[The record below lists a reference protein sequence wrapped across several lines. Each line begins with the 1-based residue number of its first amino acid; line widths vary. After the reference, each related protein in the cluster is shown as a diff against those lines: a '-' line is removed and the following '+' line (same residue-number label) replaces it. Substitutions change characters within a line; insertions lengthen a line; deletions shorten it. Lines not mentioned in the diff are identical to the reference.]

1 MKKLMMMAFVLVAS
15 ATAFAGDSDAFKA
28 LKKSLKGL
36 GFAEAESLVKS
47 SVDRLANP
55 QEKAAAYNMLVDL
68 AYEKFKKEDDTRIT
82 NQALQK
88 NDPIDTEG
96 MVKAGINALNYALE
110 CDKYDVQPDAKG
122 KVKPDFQKKNQDRL
136 QNVRMGLLNQGFQ
149 YANDNK
155 NQEVFDCLDPY
166 LLSADAPLFKDLEAV
181 KNDANKGAAA
191 FYAGRA
197 ALQLEKNARAAEIFK
212 IGVQDTAKQVHDLCF
227 DLLIYTLGKTR
238 VTKEDSVKYLND
250 MKDLYAQYPDNEQVY
265 ASYSDAL
272 NADGKEDIVLKLAD
286 EHLAK
291 NPASALPHVYKAFIA
306 QGKKDYDTAI
316 AEWDK
321 VPESTNN
328 YVQFVY
334 YRAVCKYNQA
344 AEFNEKNSDIRTGR
358 LSPDNDKK
366 YRTMLENACK
376 DFEKA
381 QQLDPDQLNVKWG
394 YLLKNVYHALGQ
406 EDKANAI
413 L

>member
-1 MKKLMMMAFVLVAS
+1 
-15 ATAFAGDSDAFKA
+15 
-28 LKKSLKGL
+28 
-36 GFAEAESLVKS
+36 
-47 SVDRLANP
+47 
-55 QEKAAAYNMLVDL
+55 
-68 AYEKFKKEDDTRIT
+68 
-82 NQALQK
+82 
-88 NDPIDTEG
+88 
-96 MVKAGINALNYALE
+96 
-110 CDKYDVQPDAKG
+110 
-122 KVKPDFQKKNQDRL
+122 
-136 QNVRMGLLNQGFQ
+136 
-149 YANDNK
+149 
-155 NQEVFDCLDPY
+155 VFDYLNPY
-166 LLSADAPLFKDLEAV
+166 LLTAESPLFKDIEAV
-181 KNDANKGAAA
+181 KYDANKGAAA

-197 ALQLEKNARAAEIFK
+197 ALQLEKNERAAEIFK

-291 NPASALPHVYKAFIA
+291 NPQSALPHVYKAFIA
-306 QGKKDYDTAI
+306 QGKKDYVTAI

-358 LSPDNDKK
+358 LKPDDDKT
-366 YRTMLENACK
+366 YRGMLEGSMK

-381 QQLDPDQLNVKWG
+381 QQLDPDQLTVKWG
-394 YLLKNVYHALGQ
+394 YLLKNVYHALGM

-413 L
+413 M

>member
-1 MKKLMMMAFVLVAS
+1 MKKLMMMAMMLVAS
-15 ATAFAGDSDAFKA
+15 ATAFAGDSDALKA
-28 LKKSLKGL
+28 ILKAKDYV
-36 GFAEAESLVKS
+36 EAEQLVKTS
-47 SVDRLANP
+47 LAQLADNK
-55 QEKAAAYNMLVDL
+55 EKAKAYNHLVEL
-68 AYEKFKKEDDTRIT
+68 AYDKFKNEDNIKTT
-82 NQALQK
+82 NQVMQK
-88 NDPIDTEG
+88 NDPVDIEG
-96 MVKAGINALNYALE
+96 MVKAGINALNNAVE
-110 CDKYDVQPDAKG
+110 CDKYDILPDAKG
-122 KVKPDFQKKNQDRL
+122 KVKPSFQKKNQDRL
-136 QNVRMGLLNQGFQ
+136 QTVRMSLLNQGFQ

-155 NQEVFDCLDPY
+155 NQEVFDCLNPY
-166 LLSADAPLFKDLEAV
+166 LLTAESPLFKDLEAV

-197 ALQLEKNARAAEIFK
+197 ALQMENNVRAAELFK
-212 IGVQDTAKQVHDLCF
+212 IGTQDTAKQVHDLCF

-238 VTKEDSVKYLND
+238 VTKADSVKFLND
-250 MKDLYAQYPDNEQVY
+250 MKDLYAQYPQNEQVY

-272 NADGKEDIVLKLAD
+272 NADGKEDMVLKLAD
-286 EHLAK
+286 EHLAQ
-291 NPASALPHVYKAFIA
+291 NPQSALPHVYKAFIA
-306 QGKKDYDTAI
+306 QSKKDYETAI

-358 LSPDNDKK
+358 LTPDNDKK
-366 YRTMLENACK
+366 YREMLEGACK

-381 QQLDPDQLNVKWG
+381 QELDPDQLNVKWG

>member
-1 MKKLMMMAFVLVAS
+1 MKKLMMMAMMFVAS
-15 ATAFAGDSDAFKA
+15 STAFAGDSDALKA
-28 LKKSLKGL
+28 ILKAKTYP
-36 GFAEAESLVKS
+36 EAEQLLKS
-47 SVDRLANP
+47 SLAQLADNK
-55 QEKAAAYNMLVDL
+55 EKAKAYNHLVEL
-68 AYEKFKKEDDTRIT
+68 AYDKYKNEDNIKTT
-82 NQALQK
+82 NQVMQK
-88 NDPIDTEG
+88 NDPVDIEG
-96 MVKAGINALNYALE
+96 MVKAGINALNNALE
-110 CDKYDVQPDAKG
+110 CDKYDILPDAKG
-122 KVKPDFQKKNQDRL
+122 KVKPSFQKKNQDRL
-136 QNVRMGLLNQGFQ
+136 QTVRLGLLNQGFQ

-155 NQEVFDCLDPY
+155 NQEVFDCLNPY
-166 LLSADAPLFKDLEAV
+166 LLTAESPLFKDIEAV

-197 ALQLEKNARAAEIFK
+197 ALQLEKNERAAEIFK

-272 NADGKEDIVLKLAD
+272 NADGKEDMVLKLAD

-358 LSPDNDKK
+358 LTPDNDKK

>member
-1 MKKLMMMAFVLVAS
+1 MKKLMMMAMMFVAS
-15 ATAFAGDSDAFKA
+15 STAFAGDSDALKA
-28 LKKSLKGL
+28 ILKAKTYP
-36 GFAEAESLVKS
+36 EAEQLLKS
-47 SVDRLANP
+47 SLAQLADNK
-55 QEKAAAYNMLVDL
+55 EKAKAYNHLVEL
-68 AYEKFKKEDDTRIT
+68 AYDKYKNEDNIKTT
-82 NQALQK
+82 NQVMQK
-88 NDPIDTEG
+88 NDPVDIEG
-96 MVKAGINALNYALE
+96 MVKAGINALNNALE
-110 CDKYDVQPDAKG
+110 CDKYDILPDAKG
-122 KVKPDFQKKNQDRL
+122 KVKPSFQKKNQDRL
-136 QNVRMGLLNQGFQ
+136 QTVRLGLLNQGFQ

-155 NQEVFDCLDPY
+155 NQEVFDCLNPY
-166 LLSADAPLFKDLEAV
+166 LLTAESPLFKDIEAV

-197 ALQLEKNARAAEIFK
+197 ALQLEKNERAAEIFK

-272 NADGKEDIVLKLAD
+272 NADGKEDMVLKLAD

-291 NPASALPHVYKAFIA
+291 NPQSALPHVYKAFIA
-306 QGKKDYDTAI
+306 QGKKDYVTAI

-358 LSPDNDKK
+358 LKPDDDKT
-366 YRTMLENACK
+366 YRGMLEGSMK

-381 QQLDPDQLNVKWG
+381 QQLDPDQLTVKWG
-394 YLLKNVYHALGQ
+394 YLLKNVYHALGM

-413 L
+413 M

>member
-1 MKKLMMMAFVLVAS
+1 MKKLMMMAMMFVAS
-15 ATAFAGDSDAFKA
+15 TTAFAGDSDALKA
-28 LKKSLKGL
+28 ILKAKTY
-36 GFAEAESLVKS
+36 AEAEQLLKS
-47 SVDRLANP
+47 SLAQLADNK
-55 QEKAAAYNMLVDL
+55 EKAKAYNHLVEL
-68 AYEKFKKEDDTRIT
+68 AYDKFKNEDNIKTT
-82 NQALQK
+82 NQVMQK
-88 NDPIDTEG
+88 NDPVDVEG
-96 MVKAGINALNYALE
+96 MVKAGINALNNALE
-110 CDKYDVQPDAKG
+110 CDKYDVLPDAKG
-122 KVKPDFQKKNQDRL
+122 KVKPSFQKKNQDRL
-136 QNVRMGLLNQGFQ
+136 QTVRIGLLNQGFQ

-155 NQEVFDCLDPY
+155 NQEVFDCLNPY
-166 LLSADAPLFKDLEAV
+166 LLSADAPLFKDIEAV

-191 FYAGRA
+191 FYAGRV
-197 ALQLEKNARAAEIFK
+197 ALQLEKNERAAEIFK

-227 DLLIYTLGKTR
+227 DLLIYTMGKTR
-238 VTKEDSVKYLND
+238 VTKADSVKYLND

-272 NADGKEDIVLKLAD
+272 NADGKEDMVLKLAD

-291 NPASALPHVYKAFIA
+291 NPQSALPHVYKAFIA
-306 QGKKDYDTAI
+306 QGKKDYVTAI

-358 LSPDNDKK
+358 LKPDDDKT
-366 YRTMLENACK
+366 YRGMLEGSMK

-381 QQLDPDQLNVKWG
+381 QQLDPDQLTVKWG
-394 YLLKNVYHALGQ
+394 YLLKNVYHALGM

-413 L
+413 M

>member
-1 MKKLMMMAFVLVAS
+1 MKKLMMMAMMLVAS
-15 ATAFAGDSDAFKA
+15 ATAFAGDSDALKA
-28 LKKSLKGL
+28 ILKAKTY
-36 GFAEAESLVKS
+36 AEAEALVKS
-47 SVDRLANP
+47 SLNQLATP
-55 QEKAAAYNMLVDL
+55 QEKAKAYNKLVDL

-96 MVKAGINALNYALE
+96 MIQAAIQALDAAIE

-122 KVKPDFQKKNQDRL
+122 KVKPAFQKKNQDRL
-136 QNVRMGLLNQGFQ
+136 QSARIGLLNAGFN
-149 YANDNK
+149 YANDNSK
-155 NQEVFDCLDPY
+155 NKEVYDCLNPY
-166 LLSADAPLFKDLEAV
+166 LLTADAPLFKDIEAV

-197 ALQLEKNARAAEIFK
+197 ALQMDMNARAAEIFK

-227 DLLIYTLGKTR
+227 DLLIYSLGKTR
-238 VTKEDSVKYLND
+238 ATREDSLKYLND
-250 MKDLYAQYPDNEQVY
+250 MKALYLEYPENDQVY
-265 ASYSDAL
+265 ASLSDAL
-272 NADGKEDIVLKLAD
+272 NQNGQEDEVLKIAN

-291 NPASALPHVYKAFIA
+291 YPNAVLPHVYKAFIA
-306 QGKKDYDTAI
+306 QGQKKYAEAI
-316 AEWDK
+316 AEWNL
-321 VPESTNN
+321 VPESTVNF
-328 YVQFVY
+328 VQFVY

-344 AEFNEKNSDIRTGR
+344 ADFNEANSDMRTGR
-358 LSPDNDKK
+358 LTPENDAK
-366 YRTMLENACK
+366 YRSMLEDAQK

-381 QQLDPDQLNVKWG
+381 QELDPDQLNVKWG

-406 EDKANAI
+406 DEKADAI

>member
-1 MKKLMMMAFVLVAS
+1 MKKLMMMAMMFVAS
-15 ATAFAGDSDAFKA
+15 TTAFAGDSDALKA
-28 LKKSLKGL
+28 ILKAKTY
-36 GFAEAESLVKS
+36 AEAEQLLKS
-47 SVDRLANP
+47 SLAQLADNK
-55 QEKAAAYNMLVDL
+55 EKAKAYNHLVEL
-68 AYEKFKKEDDTRIT
+68 AYDKFKNEDNIKTT
-82 NQALQK
+82 NQVMQK
-88 NDPIDTEG
+88 NDPVDVEG
-96 MVKAGINALNYALE
+96 MVKAGINALNNALE
-110 CDKYDVQPDAKG
+110 CDKYDVLPDAKG
-122 KVKPDFQKKNQDRL
+122 KVKPSFQKKNQDRL
-136 QNVRMGLLNQGFQ
+136 QTVRIGLLNQGFQ

-155 NQEVFDCLDPY
+155 NQEVFDCLNPY
-166 LLSADAPLFKDLEAV
+166 LLSADAPLFKDIEAV

-197 ALQLEKNARAAEIFK
+197 ALQLEKNERAAEIFK

-227 DLLIYTLGKTR
+227 DLLIYTMGKTR
-238 VTKEDSVKYLND
+238 VTKADSVKYLND

-272 NADGKEDIVLKLAD
+272 NADGKEDMVLKLAD

-291 NPASALPHVYKAFIA
+291 NPQSALPHVYKAFIA
-306 QGKKDYDTAI
+306 QGKKDYVTAI

-358 LSPDNDKK
+358 LKPDDDKT
-366 YRTMLENACK
+366 YRGMLEGSMK

-381 QQLDPDQLNVKWG
+381 QQLDPDQLTVKWG
-394 YLLKNVYHALGQ
+394 YLLKNVYHALGM

-413 L
+413 M

>member
-1 MKKLMMMAFVLVAS
+1 MKKLMMTALMMVAS
-15 ATAFAGDSDAFKA
+15 ATAFAGDSDALKA
-28 LKKSLKGL
+28 ILKAKTY
-36 GFAEAESLVKS
+36 AEAESLLKTN
-47 SVDRLANP
+47 LAQLASD
-55 QEKAAAYNMLVDL
+55 QEKAKAYNKLVDL
-68 AYEKFKKEDDTRIT
+68 AYEKFKKEDDARLT

-96 MVKAGINALNYALE
+96 MVKAGIDALNNALE
-110 CDKYDVQPDAKG
+110 CEKYDVLPDAKG
-122 KVKPDFQKKNQDRL
+122 KVKPSFQKKNQDRL
-136 QNVRMGLLNQGFQ
+136 QAVRMGLLNQGFQ
-149 YANDNK
+149 YANESK
-155 NQEVFDCLDPY
+155 HQETFDCLNPY
-166 LLSADAPLFKDLEAV
+166 LLTAESPLFKDVEAV

-250 MKDLYAQYPDNEQVY
+250 MKDLYAQYPNNEQVY

-272 NADGKEDIVLKLAD
+272 NADGKEDQVLQLAD
-286 EHLAK
+286 DHLAK
-291 NPASALPHVYKAFIA
+291 NPQSALPHVYKAFIA
-306 QGKKDYDTAI
+306 QGKKDYEKAI

-358 LSPDNDKK
+358 LTPDNDKK
-366 YRTMLENACK
+366 YREMLEGSAK

-381 QQLDPDQLNVKWG
+381 QQLDPDQLTVKWG

-413 L
+413 Q